1 MIVPNVRVERME
13 MTVEQLLNTFYIANP
28 DEAVL
33 QGYHLEDFTYYI
45 ESLLIGTSVMP
56 FVIGENPNL
65 KGKDRPY
72 EVVDGKK
79 RFAILRKYLRDD
91 FALTDCRFY
100 KEPSQH
106 TFSELPRSLQR
117 RLKDTH
123 VQVFEVYECGF
134 GIGNYDAVCRSVRGE
149 DNYRNL

>member
-13 MTVEQLLNTFYIANP
+13 MTVEQLLNTFYIVDP

-33 QGYHLEDFTYYI
+33 QGYQLEDFTYYI

-56 FVIGENPNL
+56 FVIGENPYL

-79 RFAILRKYLRDD
+79 RFAILRKYLRGD
-91 FALTDCRFY
+91 FALTNCRFY
-100 KEPSQH
+100 KESSQR
-106 TFSELPRSLQR
+106 TFHELPRPLQR

-123 VQVFEVYECGF
+123 LQVFEVYECGF
-134 GIGNYDAVCRSVRGE
+134 GILNYKAVCRSVRGE
-149 DNYRNL
+149 DNYRDM

>member
-13 MTVEQLLNTFYIANP
+13 MTVEQLLNTSYIVDP

-33 QGYHLEDFTYYI
+33 QGYHLEDFTCYI
-45 ESLLIGTSVMP
+45 ESLLIDTSVIP

-79 RFAILRKYLRDD
+79 RFAILRKYLRGD
-91 FALTDCRFY
+91 FALTDCQFY

-117 RLKDTH
+117 RLRDTH
-123 VQVFEVYECGF
+123 LQVFEVYECGL
-134 GIGNYDAVCRSVRGE
+134 GIENYDAVCRSVRGE
-149 DNYRNL
+149 YNYRDM